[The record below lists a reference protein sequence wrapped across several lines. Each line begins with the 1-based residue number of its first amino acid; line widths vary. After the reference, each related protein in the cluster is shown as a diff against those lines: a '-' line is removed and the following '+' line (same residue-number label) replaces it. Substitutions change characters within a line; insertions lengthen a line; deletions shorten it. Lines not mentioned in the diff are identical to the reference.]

1 MISVPQLLIIL
12 AIILVLFG
20 AKKLRNIGSD
30 LGGAIKSF
38 RHSVKDGEA
47 GEETKT
53 ETTAHADQS
62 SGGRIIE
69 AETVVKDKEK
79 V

>member
-20 AKKLRNIGSD
+20 AKKLRNLGGD
-30 LGGAIKSF
+30 LGDAIKNF

-47 GEETKT
+47 GAETKT
-53 ETTAHADQS
+53 ETTAHVDQNS
-62 SGGRIIE
+62 SGRIIE
-69 AETVVKDKEK
+69 AETVKDKDK

>member
-20 AKKLRNIGSD
+20 AKKLRNLGGD

-38 RHSVKDGEA
+38 RQSVKDGEA
-47 GEETKT
+47 GEEAKAESTP
-53 ETTAHADQS
+53 HVDQS
-62 SGGRIIE
+62 SGRIIE
-69 AETVVKDKEK
+69 AETVTKDKEK

>member
-20 AKKLRNIGSD
+20 AKRLRNIGSD

-38 RHSVKDGEA
+38 RQSVKDGEA

-53 ETTAHADQS
+53 ETTAHADKN